1 MNLRPYFWTALS
13 LCFFP
18 LAAQNSNDIAAPAKW
33 INSRTVPVE
42 WNSAKNDYLHTP
54 GVTGNTVHFVS
65 DREDFDPGFIRVLGC
80 GKFKKPYSILR
91 YDGTRTVPVRE
102 SGTERWAGPPV
113 YNSTGDWMAVPVWSD
128 RCVDGVAGIELLVFQ
143 QTVAKKADLDYLD
156 QRWDLVRSVGQPQ
169 FKTAWHPAFHPNKPL
184 LFFDAEG
191 KNGATIIYSVPLAA
205 GEPEP
210 MPLALPGEGDAVYPT
225 FYKDLLFYSKPV
237 APNNLDLFQWDGK
250 SATPLTELNST
261 NNDFQWT
268 VVTADSAWLNRR
280 TVENGTDAFVFV
292 QSKKQLPTPKI
303 LDQKEAP
310 LAAAPEA
317 NSSNQTTKAEENKN
331 TTPLIPLKSV
341 SFDITERTD
350 EFWIAAGVFEDANN
364 AQKRA
369 EQLATDPS
377 LAKQISVRYDGRRY
391 YVWVSGGDDQA
402 NAQKL
407 LSSVVRITPDARL
420 QTLPA
425 PSSTRQQ
432 LELYFDFNQS
442 IIRSGEA
449 ARINAFV
456 AQLSGTPGTYELIGH
471 CDSRGSNAYN
481 LQLGLR
487 RAQST
492 RAFLTQ
498 LIGAVSSKES
508 SRSEWDL
515 QVPCPD
521 GIPCDETAHERNRR
535 VVLVFTPQ

>member
-1 MNLRPYFWTALS
+1 MNLRTYFWTALS

-18 LAAQNSNDIAAPAKW
+18 LGAQNSTEPTATGKWENGKAVPA
-33 INSRTVPVE
+33 E
-42 WNSAKNDYLHTP
+42 WNSVTNDYLHTP
-54 GVTGNTVHFVS
+54 GVTGNIVHFVS
-65 DREDFDPGFIRVLGC
+65 DREEFNPGYISVLGC

-102 SGTERWAGPPV
+102 AGTERWAGPPV
-113 YNSTGDWMAVPVWSD
+113 YNSTGDWMAVPTWSE

-143 QTVAKKADLDYLD
+143 QTVAKKADLDYLN
-156 QRWDLVRSVGQPQ
+156 QRWNLVRSVGQPQ
-169 FKTAWHPAFHPNKPL
+169 FKTAWHPAFHPTKPL

-191 KNGATIIYSVPLAA
+191 KNGSTLIYSIPLAA
-205 GEPEP
+205 GEPAP
-210 MPLALPGEGDAVYPT
+210 VPLSLPGEGDAVYPT
-225 FYKDLLFYSKPV
+225 FHKDLLFYSKPV
-237 APNNLDLFQWDGK
+237 APNNLDLFQWDGT
-250 SATPLTELNST
+250 SATPMTELNSS

-280 TVENGTDAFVFV
+280 TVENGTDVFVFV
-292 QSKKQLPTPKI
+292 QSKKQLTAPKT
-303 LDQKEAP
+303 LDPKEAP
-310 LAAAPEA
+310 LAALLET
-317 NSSNQTTKAEENKN
+317 NSSNQTTKAQENKN
-331 TTPLIPLKSV
+331 TTPLIPLKPATSAP
-341 SFDITERTD
+341 ERTD
-350 EFWIAAGVFEDANN
+350 EFWIAAGVFEDADN

-391 YVWVSGGDDQA
+391 FVWVSGGDDQA
-402 NAQKL
+402 KAQKL
-407 LSSVVRITPDARL
+407 LSSVVRKAPDARL
-420 QTLPA
+420 QTIPA
-425 PSSTRQQ
+425 PSNKRQQ

-442 IIRSGEA
+442 IIRPGEA

-456 AQLSGTPGTYELIGH
+456 TQLNGTPGTFELIGH

-498 LIGAVSSKES
+498 LMGAVSSKES

-515 QVPCPD
+515 QAPCPD